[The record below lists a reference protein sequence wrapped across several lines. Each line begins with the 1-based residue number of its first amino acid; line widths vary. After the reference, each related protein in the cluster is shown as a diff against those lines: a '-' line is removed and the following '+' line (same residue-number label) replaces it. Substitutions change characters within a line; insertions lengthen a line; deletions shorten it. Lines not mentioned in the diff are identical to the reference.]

1 MDRINGIVFPDYHS
15 TGNRKNE
22 NEKTISR
29 RWWLAWAVGNRIVYL
44 KIKKNFKTDG
54 ASIPRFLWRIC
65 GHPWISPRDIPAIA
79 HDWLYA
85 SHLTTRKFADQA
97 YRSLQKRVGIG
108 WIKRNVEY
116 YALRMFGGS
125 AWNGHGPDDENF
137 ARSHGAVQ
145 VRRKTRKETDKMNK
159 IIVTGLVALAFAGC
173 TSLQEKTFMTDA
185 YGAFANQSGTAGV
198 GKINIMT
205 IPDKQ
210 AFIHAEYEEDTAFF
224 SPSTVLHNWRFTW
237 SGGTT
242 TNATDKAA
250 ADMIKALAKLATAA
264 KKPATNAVE
273 TVSVPAKE

>member
-1 MDRINGIVFPDYHS
+1 MKKLLFV
-15 TGNRKNE
+15 
-22 NEKTISR
+22 
-29 RWWLAWAVGNRIVYL
+29 AAAAAVM
-44 KIKKNFKTDG
+44 
-54 ASIPRFLWRIC
+54 C
-65 GHPWISPRDIPAIA
+65 
-79 HDWLYA
+79 
-85 SHLTTRKFADQA
+85 
-97 YRSLQKRVGIG
+97 
-108 WIKRNVEY
+108 
-116 YALRMFGGS
+116 
-125 AWNGHGPDDENF
+125 
-137 ARSHGAVQ
+137 
-145 VRRKTRKETDKMNK
+145 
-159 IIVTGLVALAFAGC
+159 GC

-198 GKINIMT
+198 GKINVMT

-264 KKPATNAVE
+264 KNPAMNAVE